1 VVHNHTQVLI
11 FPSRKVVHRNRDLES
26 WEGAPRFTSRNI
38 RRYVWLRWI
47 RNSLDLAQ
55 VLELTS
61 ISDACARGGVWVTK
75 SPASLTHG
83 AGDIRDEAVIS
94 LNPEIDDLVPSEA
107 SIRHSVVDPSCAS
120 PFPKVLRRR
129 LDDFFSHG
137 NISPKAD
144 CTMWVK
150 IAVGLA
156 VLAGSW
162 IALYALKPD
171 SWRFVGL
178 YLLNAIAQTFLLLN
192 IAHDSNHNAISSVRS
207 VNKALNYVF
216 DVCGISSY
224 MWRILHHRGHHS
236 CINLQGE
243 DDALTGR
250 SILRFTPHEPRAP
263 LQRFQ
268 HIYALFL
275 YALFSL
281 DYVFLRDFECFF
293 FPSHDYL
300 KHMKHPLREYL
311 VLFAGKGFY
320 LTYMLVLPVVLLGKP
335 PLLVA
340 LAFLLAHLIIG
351 LSVALV
357 FQTTH
362 SVDSTYFP
370 LDRNEFDNGIYHIF
384 ATTADYATA
393 NPLVG
398 WLAGG
403 LNHHVVHHLCPFV
416 CHTHYATLTRIVKE
430 TAAEYGVPYRQHPT
444 MSRAIKHHLLL
455 LKQLGNE
462 DHFSST

>member
-1 VVHNHTQVLI
+1 LSQHV
-11 FPSRKVVHRNRDLES
+11 
-26 WEGAPRFTSRNI
+26 
-38 RRYVWLRWI
+38 
-47 RNSLDLAQ
+47 
-55 VLELTS
+55 
-61 ISDACARGGVWVTK
+61 
-75 SPASLTHG
+75 
-83 AGDIRDEAVIS
+83 RDEAVIN

-107 SIRHSVVDPSCAS
+107 SLRHSVVDSATAPS
-120 PFPKVLRRR
+120 FPKVLRRR
-129 LDDFFSHG
+129 LDEFFADGS
-137 NISPKAD
+137 ISPKAD
-144 CTMWVK
+144 RAMWIK

-156 VLAGSW
+156 VLACSW
-162 IALYALKPD
+162 IALYALRPD

-236 CINLQGE
+236 CINLHGE

-250 SILRFTPHEPRAP
+250 GILRFTPHEPLMP

-275 YALFSL
+275 YAVFSL
-281 DYVFLRDFECFF
+281 DYVFVRDFECFF

-300 KHMKHPLREYL
+300 KIKHPLREY
-311 VLFAGKGFY
+311 VILFAGKGFY
-320 LTYMLVLPVVLLGKP
+320 VTYMLVLPVVLLRKS
-335 PLLVA
+335 PLLVG
-340 LAFLLAHLIIG
+340 LSFVLAHLIIG

-362 SVDSTYFP
+362 CVDSTYFP
-370 LDRNEFDNGIYHIF
+370 LSRSEFDNGIYHIF
-384 ATTADYATA
+384 ATTADYATT
-393 NPLVG
+393 NPVVG

-403 LNHHVVHHLCPFV
+403 LNHHIVHHLCPFV
-416 CHTHYATLTRIVKE
+416 CHTHYAPLTRIVKE
-430 TAAEYGVPYRQHPT
+430 TAEEYGIPYRQHPT

-455 LKQLGNE
+455 LKQLGNG
-462 DHFSST
+462 DQLSST